1 MTGPR
6 FSYLLIYFFILFI
19 YLFIYSFFKYLF
31 FFTKGEYQ
39 KELCYVTYLG
49 SVHLDEVRYPAL
61 SWRKKQVGKKEV
73 VPIWEKGKSFAGN
86 TTRNSSTLGMCE
98 GINSG
103 RPCANFRHKG

>member
-1 MTGPR
+1 MTGPHLVIY
-6 FSYLLIYFFILFI
+6 SYIILF

-39 KELCYVTYLG
+39 KELFYVTCLR

-61 SWRKKQVGKKEV
+61 SWRKKEVGKKEV

-86 TTRNSSTLGMCE
+86 TTHNSSTSGVCE

-103 RPCANFRHKG
+103 RPCANFRPKG